1 MRRRNSHRPLMIL
14 LPLWFVTI
22 AAADAPKVLSM
33 EPADG
38 ASDVDPNMGEL
49 VVTFDQDM
57 SQGGFSVCGGG
68 PAFPNLRGKPMW
80 RDRRTLVLR
89 VMLEADHSYQMSIN
103 CPAAQNFRNENGE
116 PVAPTPWRFSTSAKR
131 GPEDQRK
138 LNERSLDELIDSLR
152 NDYSYFDRT
161 GTDWNARFAKH
172 RDKILDAK
180 STSEWADRVSKLLRP
195 AKDPHLWMKV
205 GGAGKAT
212 FQRKYQ
218 GNFRLDTVEKVLGDL
233 TKHDDSL
240 YSARTKDD
248 FGYLL
253 ITNWSGDRDVR
264 VAAIEAQLRNL
275 MDTKALIIDVR
286 PNGGGDELMAKAIAQ
301 WFVKG
306 EQIYSKNCY
315 RDATADGGYGR
326 MFDRVIKG
334 NDKPNVYTK
343 RVAVLMGPAN
353 LSSCESFL
361 LMMKQG
367 PRVKCFGGTS
377 GGSSGNP
384 KPHMLPNGVEF
395 FIPSWKDYLPDGT
408 LLEGG
413 GVDPDIRVETRA
425 SDFEAGDPVLD
436 AALKALRK

>member
-1 MRRRNSHRPLMIL
+1 
-14 LPLWFVTI
+14 
-22 AAADAPKVLSM
+22 
-33 EPADG
+33 
-38 ASDVDPNMGEL
+38 
-49 VVTFDQDM
+49 
-57 SQGGFSVCGGG
+57 
-68 PAFPNLRGKPMW
+68 
-80 RDRRTLVLR
+80 
-89 VMLEADHSYQMSIN
+89 
-103 CPAAQNFRNENGE
+103 
-116 PVAPTPWRFSTSAKR
+116 
-131 GPEDQRK
+131 EDQRK
-138 LNERSLDELIDSLR
+138 LNERSLDELVESLR

-161 GTDWNARFAKH
+161 GTDWSARFAKY
-172 RDKILDAK
+172 REKVLDAK
-180 STSEWADRVSKLLRP
+180 STGQWADRVAKLLRP

-218 GNFRLDTVEKVLGDL
+218 GNFRLDTVKRVLGDL

-253 ITNWSGDRDVR
+253 ITNWSGDRDAR
-264 VAAIEAQLRNL
+264 VAAIETQLRNL
-275 MDTKALIIDVR
+275 IDTKALIIDVR
-286 PNGGGDELMAKAIAQ
+286 PNGGGDELMARAIAQ

-306 EQIYSKNCY
+306 EKVYSKNCY
-315 RDATADGGYGR
+315 RDATADGGYGQ
-326 MFDRVIKG
+326 MFDRVIRG
-334 NDKPNVYTK
+334 NDNPNVYTK

-367 PRVKCFGGTS
+367 SRVKCFGGVS

-384 KPHMLPNGVEF
+384 KLHKLPNGVEF

-408 LLEGG
+408 LLEGK
-413 GVDPDIRVETRA
+413 GVDPDVRIETKA
-425 SDFEAGDPVLD
+425 SDFEDGDPVLD